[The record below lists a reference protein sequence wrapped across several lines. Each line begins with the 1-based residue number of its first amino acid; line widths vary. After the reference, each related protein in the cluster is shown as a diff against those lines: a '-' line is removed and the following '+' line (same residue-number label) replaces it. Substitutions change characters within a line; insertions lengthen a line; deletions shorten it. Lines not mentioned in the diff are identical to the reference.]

1 MTPERRTVE
10 KKEGAIGPHAVAAV
24 SASSIPQGD
33 PAPGCFG
40 QRRSGSERGCF
51 GRLRALM
58 PAPTLVLDSGGVLT
72 NNRSSVR
79 HDGEQ
84 IHKAT
89 LPGAYALVH
98 LWQRLRQSPVLVCSR
113 VNSVNSDHWVVRHA
127 CALGLEPDQ
136 VRLVRQRAD
145 KGPVCLECRATVVVD
160 DTSEALQAMAIGAWK
175 TVRMAVHF
183 GRGHRTYT
191 GPWQEWF
198 EERLELAD
206 THRELAALLEIPVG
220 GVWEFLETQ
229 GPPYQPHREEVL
241 TQAWKLLE
249 GLPPP
254 AAPAGAGDSR
264 PPLERRR
271 RQWNR
276 VLKAR
281 EAALPE
287 EEWPSL
293 NPEAAVKAE
302 GDGADSAPAASAGR
316 DPAASTEQ
324 APPQKKPKAKLPQP
338 KVKVEAKAKAAATP
352 DKSAN
357 PVEPQQ
363 VEATVIAKAAPP
375 ELSSSSSSYYTS
387 SSEQET
393 TAADQQAGAAA
404 AKQAPVP
411 PQAPVPAAPDAP
423 AAQPAEPQQP
433 WGHRN
438 PSSGWSAAKRRR
450 AELHRAGGNRP
461 ARLIETPMCEACG
474 KNQPGA
480 YCPGRLCRRCCLDRA
495 CPQHH

>member
-1 MTPERRTVE
+1 M
-10 KKEGAIGPHAVAAV
+10 
-24 SASSIPQGD
+24 
-33 PAPGCFG
+33 
-40 QRRSGSERGCF
+40 
-51 GRLRALM
+51 
-58 PAPTLVLDSGGVLT
+58 
-72 NNRSSVR
+72 
-79 HDGEQ
+79 
-84 IHKAT
+84 
-89 LPGAYALVH
+89 
-98 LWQRLRQSPVLVCSR
+98 
-113 VNSVNSDHWVVRHA
+113 
-127 CALGLEPDQ
+127 
-136 VRLVRQRAD
+136 
-145 KGPVCLECRATVVVD
+145 
-160 DTSEALQAMAIGAWK
+160 
-175 TVRMAVHF
+175 
-183 GRGHRTYT
+183 
-191 GPWQEWF
+191 
-198 EERLELAD
+198 
-206 THRELAALLEIPVG
+206 
-220 GVWEFLETQ
+220 
-229 GPPYQPHREEVL
+229 
-241 TQAWKLLE
+241 
-249 GLPPP
+249 
-254 AAPAGAGDSR
+254 
-264 PPLERRR
+264 
-271 RQWNR
+271 
-276 VLKAR
+276 LKAR

-363 VEATVIAKAAPP
+363 VEATVVAKAAPP